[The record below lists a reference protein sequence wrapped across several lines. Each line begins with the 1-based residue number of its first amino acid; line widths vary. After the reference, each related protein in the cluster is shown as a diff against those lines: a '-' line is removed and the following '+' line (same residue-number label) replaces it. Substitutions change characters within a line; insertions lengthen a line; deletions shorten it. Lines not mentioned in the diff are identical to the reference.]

1 MKMKTV
7 WSGKLGHLALR
18 LSLAVALLLG
28 LCLACFGCGEP
39 SFGADVES
47 EMEQSIEQAMA
58 DNKVPGAI
66 VGVWVP
72 GWGTWVHT
80 EGTADLATGC
90 GIKPADKVRIASI
103 TKTFTATVILQL
115 VDEGTLSLDDT
126 VDRWAPEVPYSDQ
139 ITIRQVCNHTSGIYS
154 MTEDEDFDNA
164 LLDGPLGKWTFEEML
179 EVTLKHDPYFP
190 PGEGWHYS
198 DMGYELLGL
207 IIEKVTG
214 NDVEQEIQKRVV
226 EELGLTNTSF
236 PYGPE
241 MTGEYSHG
249 YVERDGILVDYTE
262 TDPSAPWAGGAI
274 ISNLYDLKTW
284 VKALADG
291 TLLGQATQEERLTWV
306 DMPGMERFEGK
317 YGLGI
322 CSFGGFV
329 GHNGEI
335 LGYNSSMYYL
345 PSKDATI
352 VVLLNKCRPGTESPA
367 DEVFLH
373 IAKILFPEEVPW

>member
-1 MKMKTV
+1 MARR
-7 WSGKLGHLALR
+7 LGLAFF
-18 LSLAVALLLG
+18 LLLV
-28 LCLACFGCGEP
+28 CCISISCGNP
-39 SFGADVES
+39 SFSGEN
-47 EMEQSIEQAMA
+47 EQYIEQVLKNAMA
-58 DNKVPGAI
+58 ENDVPGAI
-66 VGVWVP
+66 VGVWAP
-72 GWGTWVHT
+72 SRGTWVHA
-80 EGTADLATGC
+80 EGIADLTTGRE
-90 GIKPADKVRIASI
+90 IRPTDKFRIASI

-154 MTEDEDFDNA
+154 MTEDEDFDKA
-164 LLDGPLGKWTFEEML
+164 LLDDPLRKWTFEEML
-179 EVTLKHDPYFP
+179 EVALKHDPYFP
-190 PGEGWHYS
+190 PSEGWHYS
-198 DMGYELLGL
+198 DTGYELLGV

-214 NDVEQEIQKRVV
+214 NDIEQEIQKRVV

-262 TDPSAPWAGGAI
+262 TDPSAPWAGGAM

-284 VKALADG
+284 AKALADG
-291 TLLGQATQEERLTWV
+291 TLLAQATQEERLTWV
-306 DMPGMERFEGK
+306 DMPGMKRFEGK

-352 VVLLNKCRPGTESPA
+352 VVMLNKCRPGAESPA
-367 DEVFLH
+367 DEVFLR